1 VKLIGL
7 TGGIGSGKSTV
18 AQVLADLGATVIHA
32 DTVGHDVYRPRTE
45 GWQQV
50 TRAFGTA
57 VLAADGTID
66 RRKLGAIVFANPQ
79 ARERLNAIVHPL
91 IAEEIRR
98 QIEAYRAAGTT
109 CVVVEAALLIE
120 ANWLALV
127 DEVWLVVA
135 TKDAVIERVV
145 TQRHL
150 TREEVALRLDAQL
163 SDAERRRF
171 ADRVI
176 ENTGA
181 VQQLREGVSKAWTA
195 ATRADT

>member
-1 VKLIGL
+1 VKVIGL

-18 AQVLADLGATVIHA
+18 AQLLADLGATIIHA
-32 DTVGHDVYRPRTE
+32 DTVGHDVYRPGTE
-45 GWQQV
+45 GWRQV
-50 TRAFGTA
+50 TQAFGTG

-66 RRKLGAIVFANPQ
+66 RRSLGAIVFANPR
-79 ARERLNAIVHPL
+79 ARERLDAIVHPL
-91 IAEEIRR
+91 IAVEVYR
-98 QIEAYRAAGTT
+98 QVEACRAAGTP

-120 ANWLALV
+120 ANWFALV

-135 TKDAVIERVV
+135 TKDAVVERLV
-145 TQRHL
+145 TQRDL
-150 TREEVALRLDAQL
+150 SPDEVGRRLDAQL

-176 ENTGA
+176 ENTGS
-181 VQQLREGVSKAWTA
+181 VQQLRESVLQAWTA

>member
-1 VKLIGL
+1 MKVIGL
-7 TGGIGSGKSTV
+7 TGGIGSGKTLV
-18 AQVLADLGATVIHA
+18 AQILADLGATVIHA

-66 RRKLGAIVFANPQ
+66 RRKLGAIVFANHRD
-79 ARERLNAIVHPL
+79 RERLNAIVHPL
-91 IAEEIRR
+91 IAAEIRR
-98 QIEAYRAAGTT
+98 QLEAYRAAGTP

-145 TQRHL
+145 AQRNL
-150 TREEVALRLDAQL
+150 SPEEVARRLDAQL

-171 ADRVI
+171 ADVVI
-176 ENTGA
+176 DNTGSA
-181 VQQLREGVSKAWTA
+181 QELREPVTAAWAA
-195 ATRADT
+195 ATRTSV